1 MEPTISAAGV
11 RKLVVHHFNQHGVRI
26 PRHHALEEH
35 VRVEDGRQIAHC
47 YRAGG
52 LFAMWMM
59 DIGLLQ
65 LYDQTGNMLDT
76 LNLLSRPAAGVRR
89 AA

>member
-1 MEPTISAAGV
+1 MEPTVSAARV
-11 RKLVVHHFNQHGVRI
+11 RKLVVRHFSQHGVEIQARQD
-26 PRHHALEEH
+26 LEERIH
-35 VRVEDGRQIAHC
+35 CEAGRHIAHC

-52 LFAMWMM
+52 LFAMWMV

-65 LYDQTGNMLDT
+65 LYDQAGNMLDT
-76 LNLLSRPAAGVRR
+76 LNLLNSSSSGRR

>member
-1 MEPTISAAGV
+1 MEPTISAAHV
-11 RKLVVHHFNQHGVRI
+11 RKLVVHHFSHHGVEV
-26 PRHHALEEH
+26 PRHHALEE
-35 VRVEDGRQIAHC
+35 RVHLEDGRQVAHC

-52 LFAMWMM
+52 LFAMWMV

-76 LNLLSRPAAGVRR
+76 LNLLSSTTSTRKAA
-89 AA
+89 

>member
-1 MEPTISAAGV
+1 MEPTISPARV
-11 RKLVVHHFNQHGVRI
+11 RQLVVRHFGRHGVEV
-26 PRHHALEEH
+26 PRQHVLEERI
-35 VRVEDGRQIAHC
+35 RVEDGRQVAHC

-52 LFAMWMM
+52 LFAMWMV

-76 LNLLSRPAAGVRR
+76 LNLLDGATSTRR

>member
-1 MEPTISAAGV
+1 MVPTISAARV
-11 RKLVVHHFNQHGVRI
+11 RKLVVHHFSHHGVEI
-26 PRHHALEEH
+26 PQHHVLEEH
-35 VRVEDGRQIAHC
+35 VCSEDGRQVARC

-52 LFAMWMM
+52 LFAMWMV

-76 LNLLSRPAAGVRR
+76 LSLLHSARGDRKAA
-89 AA
+89 

>member
-1 MEPTISAAGV
+1 MEPTISAARV
-11 RKLVVHHFNQHGVRI
+11 RKLVVHHFSHHGVEV
-26 PRHHALEEH
+26 PRHHTLEER
-35 VRVEDGRQIAHC
+35 VRVEDGRQVAHC

-52 LFAMWMM
+52 LFAMWMV

-76 LNLLSRPAAGVRR
+76 LNLLSGTASTRKAA
-89 AA
+89 

>member
-1 MEPTISAAGV
+1 MV
-11 RKLVVHHFNQHGVRI
+11 
-26 PRHHALEEH
+26 
-35 VRVEDGRQIAHC
+35 
-47 YRAGG
+47 
-52 LFAMWMM
+52 

-76 LNLLSRPAAGVRR
+76 LNLLHGAANTRK